1 MGYASVLSIVG
12 WLLLAWATAMA
23 LPALVAVSY
32 GEAGAAGAFLS
43 SMLLTAFAGGI
54 LVMATRGVGREVS
67 KREAFLLAVL
77 AWVLLPVFG
86 ALPYFFTGVAAGATD
101 SYFEALS
108 GLTTTGAT
116 VLSDLDAVPRSIL
129 FWRALTQWIG
139 GLGTIMLALAMLS
152 LLGIGGMQ
160 LYRSAMPRG
169 ERDSLALR
177 LIQATRSIWWIYAL
191 LTVACGLL
199 LWIAGMPAFDAL
211 CHAMS
216 TLSTGGFSTR
226 DAPLTTFTNPLVEAV
241 LIVFMLA
248 GALNFTL
255 HWALFHRRLRPLRED
270 PELRYL
276 IIIAAVAA
284 GAIFAV
290 LISAGEGGRDG
301 VRLAVFSAVSV
312 LTTTG
317 FPAAEAGAWP
327 AALAFLFL
335 TLMMIGGSTGSTAG
349 GLKLMRVALMM
360 KESWRELARLAYP
373 HGVVRLTYGR
383 QAIPDAA
390 LWAVWSFIIV
400 YLFCFVLVA
409 LGLAWF
415 GLDIRTALAASGA
428 ALSNSGPAMV
438 MVAGGEATYAQM
450 PDGAKWLISGAM
462 LLGRL
467 ELFTLLA
474 LLSPA
479 FWRH

>member
-1 MGYASVLSIVG
+1 MGYATVLAILG
-12 WLLLAWATAMA
+12 WLLLAWAGAMA
-23 LPALVAVSY
+23 VPVLVALNY
-32 GEAGAAGAFLS
+32 GESGAAGAFLAAI
-43 SMLLTAFAGGI
+43 LLTAFAGGL

-77 AWVLLPVFG
+77 AWALLPVFG
-86 ALPYFFTGVAAGATD
+86 ALPYFFTDVAGPTD

-116 VLSDLDAVPRSIL
+116 VLGDLDAVPRSVI

-152 LLGIGGMQ
+152 LLGVGGMQ
-160 LYRSAMPRG
+160 LYHSAMPRG
-169 ERDSLALR
+169 ERDSLAVR
-177 LIQATRSIWWIYAL
+177 LIQANRSIWWIYAL
-191 LTVACGLL
+191 LTGGCALL
-199 LWIAGMPAFDAL
+199 LWFAGMPAFDAI
-211 CHAMS
+211 CHALS

-226 DAPLTTFTNPLVEAV
+226 NAPLGGVANPLVEAV

-248 GALNFTL
+248 AALNFTL

-270 PELRYL
+270 PEFRYL
-276 IIIAAVAA
+276 LVIAVVAA
-284 GAIFAV
+284 AAILVA
-290 LISAGEGGRDG
+290 LLAAGHGVADG
-301 VRLAVFSAVSV
+301 VRLSLFSAVSV

-317 FPAAEAGAWP
+317 FAAAEGVAWP
-327 AALAFLFL
+327 AALSLLFL
-335 TLMMIGGSTGSTAG
+335 ALMMIGGSTGSTAG
-349 GLKLMRVALMM
+349 GLKLMRVALMT
-360 KESWRELARLAYP
+360 KEAWRELARLAYP
-373 HGVVRLTYGR
+373 HGVVRLNYAR

-390 LWAVWSFIIV
+390 LWAVWSFIVV
-400 YLFCFVLVA
+400 YLFCFVVVA

-415 GLDIRTALAASGA
+415 GLDMRTALAASGA
-428 ALSNSGPAMV
+428 ALSNSGPAIA
-438 MVAGGEATYAQM
+438 MVAGGEAAYGLM
-450 PDGAKWLISGAM
+450 PDGAKWLIAGAM

-479 FWRH
+479 FWKH